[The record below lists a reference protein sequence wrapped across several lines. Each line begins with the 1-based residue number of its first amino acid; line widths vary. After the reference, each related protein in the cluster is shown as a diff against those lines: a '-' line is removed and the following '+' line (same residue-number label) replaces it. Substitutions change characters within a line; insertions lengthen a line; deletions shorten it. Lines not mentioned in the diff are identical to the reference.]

1 MYYIWNLAI
10 IAQAL
15 QCFLAF
21 VFQANFCEFLKEVF
35 AIFQQK
41 FAGVIWDTHFSEY
54 FSVSKKLYRDTPVK
68 CVRYYVL
75 GKD

>member
-1 MYYIWNLAI
+1 MRKRYNV
-10 IAQAL
+10 
-15 QCFLAF
+15 FLAF
-21 VFQANFCEFLKEVF
+21 VFQANFCEFLKEIF

-54 FSVSKKLYRDTPVK
+54 FSVSKKLYMDTPVK